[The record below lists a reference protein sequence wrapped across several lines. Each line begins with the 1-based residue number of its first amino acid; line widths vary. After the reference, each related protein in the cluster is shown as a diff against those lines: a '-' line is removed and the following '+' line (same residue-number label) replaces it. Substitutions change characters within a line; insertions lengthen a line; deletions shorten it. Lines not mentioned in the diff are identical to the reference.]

1 MNAAQNLDFQ
11 AVNSAV
17 LANPSYLEKRLPN
30 AKRQG
35 RELKAGDIH
44 GAPGDSFSIN
54 TESGQWADFA
64 TDERGGDPVSF
75 VAAQEGIGQGEAAR
89 LIADELGL
97 SSPAPL
103 ARKSKELQECP
114 IDWNNP
120 SRMYSYYYPDGVHA
134 FDVLRWEK
142 PGHRKAIRQSKG
154 YDETGQRIRHN
165 QGTELVPYNLIGM
178 TGRPAVLDSGFVVVV
193 EGENKADALI
203 DLGICATC
211 NPGGAGKWKAEYA
224 AHFQGKAVV
233 ILPDNDKAGKDHAE
247 AVAASLA
254 SVAASVK
261 VVELP
266 GLPGKGDVLDWLKV
280 PGNDAER
287 LRALMNDAPF
297 LKTEKKEGL
306 VLLSSDELVTME
318 IAPRGHILYPVI
330 PEQGLVML
338 FAPRGIGKTLL
349 AMSIANAVAGGGAL
363 FGGKGGPA
371 WFAEKPRKVLY
382 IDGEMPLHAMKS
394 RQQAIQSGMP
404 FQIPS
409 GNLKYLNP
417 EMQPDFQM
425 PKLATKP
432 GQAQLD
438 PVLEGIE
445 LVVIDNLATLCSN
458 GRENDSDS
466 WTPVQEWI
474 LQLRRRG
481 ISVLIVHHAGKN
493 GEQRGT
499 SAKED
504 VLDTVIK
511 LKRPDDYMTEDGA
524 RFVVELTKARGLCG
538 PEANPFE
545 ASITQDAAALLWTTK
560 DIGNQELEAVREL
573 LREKKT
579 VRQIAQE
586 LEISRSKVGRLVKAI
601 NEGG

>member
-1 MNAAQNLDFQ
+1 MSAALDFQ
-11 AVNSAV
+11 AVNDAV
-17 LANPSYLEKRLPN
+17 LANSSYLENRLPN
-30 AKRQG
+30 AQKEGQ
-35 RELKAGDIH
+35 ELVAGDIQ
-44 GAPGDSFSIN
+44 GNPGKSFKLNLS
-54 TESGQWADFA
+54 SGKWADFS
-64 TDERGGDPVSF
+64 TGESGGDPVSF
-75 VAAQEGIGQGEAAR
+75 VAAQEGISQGEAAKR
-89 LIADELGL
+89 IADELRL
-97 SSPAPL
+97 SRPAPL
-103 ARKSKELQECP
+103 PRKSKELPACP
-114 IDWNNP
+114 TDGFP
-120 SRMYSYYYPDGVHA
+120 TYSYTYFNADGTQAYMVG
-134 FDVLRWEK
+134 RWEK
-142 PGHRKAIRQSKG
+142 AGYRKSIRPGYIDEMDNFHKG
-154 YDETGQRIRHN
+154 LPNGATPI
-165 QGTELVPYNLIGM
+165 PYNL
-178 TGRPAVLDSGFVVVV
+178 PAVLESDFVVVV
-193 EGENKADALI
+193 EGENKVSALLA
-203 DLGICATC
+203 LGICATC
-211 NPGGAGKWKAEYA
+211 NTGGAGKWRGEYA
-224 AHFQGKAVV
+224 AYFKGKAVFV
-233 ILPDNDKAGKDHAE
+233 LPDNDNPGKNHAE

-254 SVAASVK
+254 PVAASVK
-261 VVELP
+261 IVELP
-266 GLPGKGDVLDWLKV
+266 GLPDKGDILDWLKMT
-280 PGNDAER
+280 GNDAER

-297 LKTEKKEGL
+297 FKPEKKAGL

-318 IAPRGHILYPVI
+318 IAPRGHTLYPVI

-349 AMSIANAVAGGGAL
+349 AMSIANTVAGGGAL
-363 FGGKGGPA
+363 FGGKSGPA
-371 WFAEKPRKVLY
+371 WFASKARRVLY

-425 PKLATKP
+425 PKLATKA
-432 GQAQLD
+432 GQDQLD
-438 PVLEGIE
+438 SVLDGIE

-458 GRENDSDS
+458 GRENDTDS
-466 WTPVQEWI
+466 WLPVQEWI

-493 GEQRGT
+493 GEQRGA

-545 ASITQDAAALLWTTK
+545 ASIIQDGDALMWITR

-573 LREKKT
+573 LKEKKT
-579 VRQIAQE
+579 IRQIAKE
-586 LEISRSKVGRLVKAI
+586 LDLSRSKVGRLVKAI